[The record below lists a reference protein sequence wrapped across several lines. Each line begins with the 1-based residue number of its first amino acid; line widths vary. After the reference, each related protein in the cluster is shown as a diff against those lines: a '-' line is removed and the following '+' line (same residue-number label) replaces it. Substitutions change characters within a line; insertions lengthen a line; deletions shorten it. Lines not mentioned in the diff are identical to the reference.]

1 MASLSL
7 FFAMKKI
14 FRFCLI
20 ASLAIPCALF
30 ARRDEGLLFYMDFD
44 DAKNPVKNVCGQDRE
59 ASIFGM
65 RPTARVTEGKFVYSA
80 SFKNGNG
87 RSTEPNNYAVN
98 LGELDGY
105 FQDSFSVAFWFKT
118 EKTGSTVA
126 MISGN
131 KDWLKPNDAGW
142 AITAIDGKNLSLS
155 VGGQH
160 VNIGFPKMTD
170 GDWHHVALV
179 VDRKTGTVAFYGD
192 GKKLGSQKIPAGTIG
207 TGIETLVGGSGNG
220 AFSAPGSNND
230 WAYIDDYAIWT
241 RPLTEK
247 EIVAMWD
254 EGQGARVPEP
264 SAFPLIFGLGA
275 LAATFALAR
284 RRK

>member
-131 KDWLKPNDAGW
+131 KDWLKPNDSGW

-254 EGQGARVPEP
+254 EGQEH
-264 SAFPLIFGLGA
+264 AFPSL
-275 LAATFALAR
+275 R
-284 RRK
+284 RSR